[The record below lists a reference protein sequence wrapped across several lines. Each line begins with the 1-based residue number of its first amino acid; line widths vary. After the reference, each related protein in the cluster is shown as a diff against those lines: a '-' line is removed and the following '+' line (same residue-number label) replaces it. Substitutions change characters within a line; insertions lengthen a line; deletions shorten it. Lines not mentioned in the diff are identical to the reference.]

1 MKWLDILVM
10 SLGAIRANKLRSFL
24 TLVGIVL
31 GVASIIGVMTGISVV
46 QATMEQEMSVL
57 GAQTF
62 QVQKFPAGGFT
73 SDEERRK
80 ARKRPPIRVEDA
92 EAIRRHGTLVQSVG
106 VELWEFGRTVR
117 YRGDTTEPSINVCGG
132 DPQYSEN
139 NTHFIETGRNLSEI
153 DVRSA
158 RRVAVIG
165 AALADRFFPFEDPVG
180 RQIQLDGREYEV
192 VGVFA
197 AKKSAFGGSYDN
209 YVLMPYTT
217 FQKVYGMID
226 REGFTRSVN
235 VTVRALSP
243 AIVDDAIEETR
254 QILRRARGVGHAE
267 EDNFEF
273 FSSQSLIDQFNKAT
287 LGVKI
292 GAFVL
297 GIIALVVAG
306 IGIMNIMLV
315 SVTERTKEIGI
326 RMSIGAPRRTILR
339 QFLLEAVILC
349 NVGGLAGVALGF
361 GLGNVVAL
369 FASFEVTVPVE
380 WAVIGLVFCT
390 VVGVTFGLVPA
401 IKASRLDPIEALRYE

>member
-197 AKKSAFGGSYDN
+197 AKKSAFGGGYDN

>member
-1 MKWLDILVM
+1 
-10 SLGAIRANKLRSFL
+10 
-24 TLVGIVL
+24 
-31 GVASIIGVMTGISVV
+31 
-46 QATMEQEMSVL
+46 
-57 GAQTF
+57 
-62 QVQKFPAGGFT
+62 
-73 SDEERRK
+73 
-80 ARKRPPIRVEDA
+80 
-92 EAIRRHGTLVQSVG
+92 
-106 VELWEFGRTVR
+106 
-117 YRGDTTEPSINVCGG
+117 
-132 DPQYSEN
+132 
-139 NTHFIETGRNLSEI
+139 
-153 DVRSA
+153 
-158 RRVAVIG
+158 
-165 AALADRFFPFEDPVG
+165 
-180 RQIQLDGREYEV
+180 
-192 VGVFA
+192 VFA
-197 AKKSAFGGSYDN
+197 EKKSAFGGGYDN
-209 YVLMPYTT
+209 YVLIPYTT

-254 QILRRARGVGHAE
+254 QILRRVRGVAHRDK
-267 EDNFEF
+267 DNFDF
-273 FSSQSLIDQFNKAT
+273 FSSQSLIEQFNKAT

-326 RMSIGAPRRTILR
+326 RMSIGAPRRSILR

-361 GLGNVVAL
+361 GLGNIVAL

-390 VVGVTFGLVPA
+390 AVGVTFGLVPA